1 MLWRPPRAGLHLGVE
16 EAFATPQARV
26 GVDVM
31 EEKGH
36 VARSSACHHAPG
48 SPPSIAP
55 SDATLWR
62 PLRDPEL
69 LLKDL
74 TNGYRRTTAA
84 VRPAR
89 PHARTGPSIRAH
101 VHHGRRAPVRRDRL
115 GAPRCGDPR

>member
-55 SDATLWR
+55 ADATLWR

-69 LLKDL
+69 LLKDPTKWL
-74 TNGYRRTTAA
+74 SPNYRRSPPGTTA
-84 VRPAR
+84 RPNRASDSRAR
-89 PHARTGPSIRAH
+89 SPRTACTRTTRS
-101 VHHGRRAPVRRDRL
+101 L
-115 GAPRCGDPR
+115 GSAAMR